1 MGVASIREAQKQMTR
16 RLLLEKALEL
26 FEQKGYAATTVDDI
40 AVAVGTTRATFDAQ
54 YPSKGHLL
62 LVLGER
68 SNRILTEAD
77 VPPLRSVVESGD
89 RSQIKLWLSRK
100 FDQWADIR
108 PYVMAAHQAA
118 ASEPEIQ
125 AALDGW
131 FDDAIDNM
139 QAGLDLADRFEES
152 SRRVRCALAFGELE
166 FFSRRWMRLGWTVD
180 RETSL
185 DLMVDNWCFLL
196 AE

>member
-1 MGVASIREAQKQMTR
+1 MTR
-16 RLLLEKALEL
+16 RLLLEKGLEL
-26 FEQKGYAATTVDDI
+26 FEEKGYAATTVDDI
-40 AVAVGTTRATFDAQ
+40 AVAVGTTRATFYAHF
-54 YPSKGHLL
+54 PSKGQLMQA
-62 LVLGER
+62 LVMR
-68 SNRILTEAD
+68 SNELLTEAD
-77 VPPLRSVVESGD
+77 VPSLKSVVESGD
-89 RSQIKLWLSRK
+89 RGEIRRWLTRK
-100 FDQWADIR
+100 FDQWAEIR
-108 PYVMAAHQAA
+108 PYVTAAHQAA
-118 ASEPEIQ
+118 ASEPDIQ
-125 AALDGW
+125 SALDRW

-139 QAGLDLADRFEES
+139 QAGLDSADRFDAS

>member
-40 AVAVGTTRATFDAQ
+40 AVAVGTTRATFYAH
-54 YPSKGHLL
+54 YASKGHLM
-62 LVLGER
+62 LVLVER

-108 PYVMAAHQAA
+108 PYVMATHQAA

>member
-1 MGVASIREAQKQMTR
+1 MTR
-16 RLLLEKALEL
+16 RLLLEKGLEL
-26 FEQKGYAATTVDDI
+26 FEAKGYAATTVDDI
-40 AVAVGTTRATFDAQ
+40 AVAVGTTRATFYAHF
-54 YPSKGHLL
+54 PSKGHLMQV
-62 LVLGER
+62 LVER

-77 VPPLRSVVESGD
+77 VPPLRAVVESGD
-89 RSQIKLWLSRK
+89 RDRIRQWLTRK

-108 PYVMAAHQAA
+108 PYVTAAHQAA

-131 FDDAIDNM
+131 FDDAINNM
-139 QAGLDLADRFEES
+139 QAGLDLADRFEPS

-180 RETSL
+180 RNTSL

-196 AE
+196 TE

>member
-1 MGVASIREAQKQMTR
+1 MASIREAQKQMTR

-40 AVAVGTTRATFDAQ
+40 AVAVGTTRATFYAH
-54 YPSKGHLL
+54 YPSKGQLM
-62 LVLGER
+62 LVLVER

-89 RSQIKLWLSRK
+89 RAQIKLWLSRK

-108 PYVMAAHQAA
+108 PYVTAAHQAA

-139 QAGLDLADRFEES
+139 QAGLDLAGRFEES

>member
-40 AVAVGTTRATFDAQ
+40 AVAVGTTRATFYAH
-54 YPSKGHLL
+54 YPSKGHLM
-62 LVLGER
+62 LVLVER